1 MIHILT
7 GALVWRHQTRIAP
20 SSDPA
25 ASNVL
30 LQLTAKSA
38 IPAEAPRN
46 VANNRPVET
55 LHFLTKWSSA
65 PYGNIELKNY
75 TYFSTLSFS
84 PTNREN
90 ILASQIEQDAIGVR
104 DVTKSAAKE
113 LDAAIEL
120 GWHSTAFIN
129 RTRQLST
136 Q

>member
-7 GALVWRHQTRIAP
+7 GALVWRHQTRIVP

-30 LQLTAKSA
+30 SQLTDKSA

-75 TYFSTLSFS
+75 TYFQTLSFN

-104 DVTKSAAKE
+104 DVTKSATK
-113 LDAAIEL
+113 
-120 GWHSTAFIN
+120 
-129 RTRQLST
+129 
-136 Q
+136 